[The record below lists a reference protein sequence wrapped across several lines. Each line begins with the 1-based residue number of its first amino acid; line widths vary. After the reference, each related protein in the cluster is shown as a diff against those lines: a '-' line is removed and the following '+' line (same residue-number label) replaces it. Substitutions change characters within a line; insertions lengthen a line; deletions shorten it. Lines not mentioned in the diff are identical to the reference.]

1 MGAFTAWQRIARPAV
16 VGAGACAAAISL
28 ASSAAAAPASD
39 RQQAGGPR
47 LQTLFASVR
56 VFTAASDHAAVKGR
70 LQGSGTGVSV
80 LCWTTG
86 MDYKGT
92 PIWYE
97 ISAPYSGY
105 VAAFTLAAHFAPAV
119 GVPHC
124 LAPAFREQFNA
135 LEPRLRIHTSATT
148 AASVT
153 GYLGGIGSKVRINCY
168 VRGMR
173 VLGDA
178 IWYHAV
184 SPAAGYV
191 TGRLLNT
198 GGDPVHGVP
207 HC

>member
-1 MGAFTAWQRIARPAV
+1 MGAFTAWQRIAKPVA
-16 VGAGACAAAISL
+16 VGAGACVAATAL

-39 RQQAGGPR
+39 RHQFGSPR
-47 LQTLFASVR
+47 LHTLFASVR

-86 MDYKGT
+86 MYYKGT

-105 VAAFTLAAHFAPAV
+105 VAAFSLAAHYAPAV

-124 LAPAFREQFNA
+124 LSPAFREQFNS
-135 LEPRLRIHTSATT
+135 LEARLRIHTGATT
-148 AASVT
+148 AASVAD
-153 GYLGGIGSKVRINCY
+153 YLGATGSKVRINCY
-168 VRGMR
+168 VLGMR
-173 VLGDA
+173 VLGDSV
-178 IWYHAV
+178 WYHAV
-184 SPAAGYV
+184 SPAVGYV

-198 GGDPVHGVP
+198 GGDPVRGVP